1 MNKYEQLIE
10 HIINDETDKAR
21 ELFHTIVVE
30 KSRDIYESLI
40 DEQDLAEVGG
50 NEVED
55 LVDEISIDEQGISE
69 EDEEM
74 GDEPALDSDEPMG
87 DEEDHHADVGG
98 EEELEDR
105 VVDLEDALDELKAEF
120 DALMAGDDND
130 EAMPGADD
138 EMAEMHGGMHA
149 DEMGEMHGDMN
160 YGEMEGMDHKMHGK
174 KMHNDQMYEEDEME
188 GKGHKMHS
196 KKMYEKK
203 EDEDDLDESIVREYV
218 EKVADHGQKSES
230 GKEAGAHGSANV
242 NKSSTVAGKNDM
254 GGSSANIAK
263 GGAEVAPDGTSPKA
277 AVKPKGQLI
286 NDPLNKPGAK
296 AGQAYAKKESAVNKE
311 EGAVN
316 KTTPIAK

>member
-55 LVDEISIDEQGISE
+55 LVDEITIDEQGISE
-69 EDEEM
+69 EEDQEM
-74 GDEPALDSDEPMG
+74 DDEPALDAEH
-87 DEEDHHADVGG
+87 DHHADVGG

-105 VVDLEDALDELKAEF
+105 VLDLEDALDELKAEF
-120 DALMAGDDND
+120 DALMAGED
-130 EAMPGADD
+130 EGKEMPDADD
-138 EMAEMHGGMHA
+138 EMAEMHYGGMHA
-149 DEMGEMHGDMN
+149 
-160 YGEMEGMDHKMHGK
+160 GEMEGMDHKMHDK
-174 KMHNDQMYEEDEME
+174 KMHAGEMEGMDHKMHDKKKHDDKMYEETEE
-188 GKGHKMHS
+188 L
-196 KKMYEKK
+196 
-203 EDEDDLDESIVREYV
+203 DEDADDVEETIVREYV

-263 GGAEVAPDGTSPKA
+263 GGAEANPDGTSPKA
-277 AVKPKGQLI
+277 AVKAKGNLPHAGSYE
-286 NDPLNKPGAK
+286 NVPGAR

-316 KTTPIAK
+316 KTTPVAK

>member
-69 EDEEM
+69 EDDEM
-74 GDEPALDSDEPMG
+74 ADEPALDSDTEMG
-87 DEEDHHADVGG
+87 DKEDHHADVGG

-130 EAMPGADD
+130 DAMPETYMMSDKDD
-138 EMAEMHGGMHA
+138 MAEMHGGMH
-149 DEMGEMHGDMN
+149 GD
-160 YGEMEGMDHKMHGK
+160 EMEGM
-174 KMHNDQMYEEDEME
+174 
-188 GKGHKMHS
+188 GHKMHS
-196 KKMYEKK
+196 KKMHSDQMYEETEEELDEAEKQDK
-203 EDEDDLDESIVREYV
+203 EEDDLDETIVREYV

-254 GGSSANIAK
+254 GGSSSNIVK

>member
-74 GDEPALDSDEPMG
+74 GDEPALDSEEPMG

-130 EAMPGADD
+130 EAMPDMTDADD

-149 DEMGEMHGDMN
+149 DEM
-160 YGEMEGMDHKMHGK
+160 EGM
-174 KMHNDQMYEEDEME
+174 DQMYEEKEDELDE
-188 GKGHKMHS
+188 AKD
-196 KKMYEKK
+196 
-203 EDEDDLDESIVREYV
+203 EDEDDLDETIVREYV

-230 GKEAGAHGSANV
+230 GKEAGAQGSANV

-254 GGSSANIAK
+254 GGTSANITK

-286 NDPLNKPGAK
+286 NDPLNKPGAR